1 MGTEEY
7 SLIETRF
14 LGEGIDYDGGQ
25 LRSHFI
31 RERTGLGTD
40 GLIAFIG
47 RCDVRG
53 KALVDLEDSER
64 GDSIKAVRM
73 LHLIG
78 EHFSIGLCEGNLRL
92 RLLAGMAR
100 EIIEESIGGVRVS
113 RDGDDL
119 FVGDRKLSVA
129 ICTKSAISVVFH
141 LGINIDPA
149 GAPVPAVGLEELG
162 VEPESFARALQDRY
176 SAECRSIELALR
188 KVRGV
193 E

>member
-7 SLIETRF
+7 MLIETRF
-14 LGEGIDYDGGQ
+14 LGEEIDYDGGQ
-25 LRSHFI
+25 LRGHFI

-53 KALVDLEDSER
+53 EALVDLEDSER
-64 GDSIKAVRM
+64 GDSIVAGRM
-73 LHLIG
+73 LHFIG
-78 EHFSIGLCEGNLRL
+78 EHFSIGLREGNLRL

-100 EIIEESIGGVRVS
+100 EILEESNGAVRVS

-119 FVGDRKLSVA
+119 FVLERKLSVA

-162 VEPESFARALQDRY
+162 VEPEGFARTLLDRY
-176 SAECRSIELALR
+176 STECRSIEFALR

-193 E
+193 D

>member
-1 MGTEEY
+1 LDTEEC
-7 SLIETRF
+7 SLIATRY

-25 LRSHFI
+25 LRGHFI

-53 KALVDLEDSER
+53 EALVDLEDSER
-64 GDSIKAVRM
+64 GDSIVAGRM

-78 EHFSIGLCEGNLRL
+78 EHFSIGLREGNLRL

-100 EIIEESIGGVRVS
+100 EILDESIDRIRVN

-119 FVGDRKLSVA
+119 FVGERKLSVA
-129 ICTKSAISVVFH
+129 ICTKSSVSVVFH
-141 LGINIDPA
+141 MGINIDPA
-149 GAPVPAVGLEELG
+149 GAPVPAIGLEELG
-162 VEPESFARALQDRY
+162 VEPEGFARALLDRY
-176 SAECRSIELALR
+176 STECRSIEIALR

-193 E
+193 D